1 MINKF
6 YYFLT
11 IILLLPN
18 THTNAQIYP
27 DQFYFLRID
36 SILSKIETS
45 EGIRLSDDGKSIQLQ
60 DNALTGYF
68 ILSEQTSQHLF
79 NHGLPSWNGSVTYNS
94 TGFKVEM
101 RFPYSNGWSPWL
113 TVGYWK
119 NYIWSSYGNTSFAG
133 GSVDIDYVKLNYY
146 TNKWQFKV
154 TFTRFNTNQS
164 SPKIHKL
171 SFFVSDSRTSAN
183 ISQIVAD
190 NPPQI
195 FIPTNFIYQYGVDP
209 TIGGS
214 ICSPTTVAMILAS
227 YGIQVDPYQFALTT
241 KDPYFNIFGVWPR
254 VVQHAAE
261 YGLDGAVTRYRTWSE
276 TYEVLANGGRIGMS
290 LGSPLYPNGH
300 LVMLAGFTST
310 GNPIVHDP
318 AKSNGYSFQHNKTSL
333 SQSWFSKGGI
343 AYTFYPEPTVNVNEN
358 YFTEIPSDFNLYQ
371 NYPNPF
377 SATGGNPGTT
387 ISWQSAVGS
396 WQTIK
401 LYNALGEEIDT
412 IVEGYYEAGKHS
424 KFYIINSTLP
434 SGVYFYQLRAGDPS
448 TGSGQVFVQ
457 TKKMILMH

>member
-1 MINKF
+1 MTNKI
-6 YYFLT
+6 YLLVL
-11 IILLLPN
+11 IILVLSLKQLK
-18 THTNAQIYP
+18 AQIYP
-27 DQFYFLRID
+27 DQFYVLRID
-36 SILSKIETS
+36 SIISKIEES
-45 EGIRLSDDGKSIQLQ
+45 QGIQISNDGKSIVLQ
-60 DNALTGYF
+60 DSVLSGYF
-68 ILSEQTSQHLF
+68 ILSQQISHYPF
-79 NHGLPSWNGSVTYNS
+79 NQGLPSWNGSVAHNS

-101 RFPYSNGWSPWL
+101 RFPYSTGWSPWL

-119 NYIWSSYGNTSFAG
+119 NYIWSNYGNTSFAG
-133 GSVDIDYVKLNYY
+133 GMIDYDYVKLNYF
-146 TNKWQFKV
+146 TDKWQFRV
-154 TFTRFNTNQS
+154 SLVRFNVNQP

-171 SFFVSDSRTSAN
+171 SFFVSDSRTTAN

-227 YGIQVDPYQFALTT
+227 YGIQVDPYQFALVT
-241 KDPYFNIFGVWPR
+241 KDPYFNIFGIWPR
-254 VVQHAAE
+254 AVQHAAE

-276 TYEVLANGGRIGMS
+276 AYEVLANGGRIGMS

-318 AKSNGYSFQHNKTSL
+318 AKSNGYSYQHNKTSL

-343 AYTFYPEPTVNVNEN
+343 AYTFYPDPALNIDDKNIAEV
-358 YFTEIPSDFNLYQ
+358 PSDFELYQ
-371 NYPNPF
+371 NYPNPI
-377 SATGGNPGTT
+377 NPNTK
-387 ISWQSAVGS
+387 IRWQSPVSS

-401 LYNALGEEIDT
+401 VYDILGKEIATLVD
-412 IVEGYYEAGKHS
+412 EFKEAGRYEIEFNTLETS
-424 KFYIINSTLP
+424 RGVSLP
-434 SGVYFYQLRAGDPS
+434 SGIYFYKLQVGDF
-448 TGSGQVFVQ
+448 TE
-457 TKKMILMH
+457 TKKMILVR

>member
-1 MINKF
+1 MMKRLF
-6 YYFLT
+6 YLSIFFLT
-11 IILLLPN
+11 LSN
-18 THTNAQIYP
+18 TQIKAQIYP
-27 DQFYFLRID
+27 DQFYVLRID
-36 SILSKIETS
+36 SIYSKIETS

-68 ILSEQTSQHLF
+68 ILTEQISQHLF
-79 NHGLPSWNGSVTYNS
+79 NHGLPSWNGSVTHNS

-101 RFPYSNGWSPWL
+101 RFPYSGGWSPWL

-119 NYIWSSYGNTSFAG
+119 NYIWSNYGSTSFAG
-133 GSVDIDYVKLNYY
+133 GLIDYDYVKLNYY

-154 TFTRFNTNQS
+154 TFTRFNTSHS

-171 SFFVSDSRTSAN
+171 SFFVSDSRTTAN
-183 ISQIVAD
+183 ITQIVAD
-190 NPPQI
+190 NPQQI

-241 KDPYFNIFGVWPR
+241 KDPYFNIFGIWPR
-254 VVQHAAE
+254 AVQHAAE

-276 TYEVLANGGRIGMS
+276 AYEVLANGGRIGMS

-333 SQSWFSKGGI
+333 SQSWFGKGGI
-343 AYTFYPEPTVNVNEN
+343 AYTFYPDPTSNNDDNNFIADV
-358 YFTEIPSDFNLYQ
+358 PSDFELHQ

-377 SATGGNPGTT
+377 NPSTV
-387 ISWQSAVGS
+387 ISWQSPVSG
-396 WQTIK
+396 WQTLK
-401 LYNALGEEIDT
+401 VYDVLGNEVAELINQ
-412 IVEGYYEAGKHS
+412 EMPAGNYS
-424 KFYIINSTLP
+424 VNFDASNLS
-434 SGVYFYQLRAGDPS
+434 SGTYFYKLQVGD
-448 TGSGQVFVQ
+448 FVKV
-457 TKKMILMH
+457 KKMLLVR